1 MNSLSMKKKKE
12 GFEETWFIFPTPL
25 SHSILRR
32 RADDA
37 MLAAGLKYITIYGF
51 RHSHASLLINGNM
64 NIKLISSRLGHSDV
78 PETLNTY
85 THMFPDQRTVCV
97 NYLDSIIKN
106 NEKLDTNWTLIALS
120 IKKTP
125 CNRRLFIIW

>member
-1 MNSLSMKKKKE
+1 
-12 GFEETWFIFPTPL
+12 
-25 SHSILRR
+25 
-32 RADDA
+32 
-37 MLAAGLKYITIYGF
+37 MLAVGLKYITIYGF

-64 NIKLISSRLGHSDV
+64 NIKLKSSRLGHSDV

-106 NEKLDTNWTLIALS
+106 NEKTGHKFDIDSTKHKKNAL
-120 IKKTP
+120 
-125 CNRRLFIIW
+125 

>member
-1 MNSLSMKKKKE
+1 
-12 GFEETWFIFPTPL
+12 
-25 SHSILRR
+25 
-32 RADDA
+32 
-37 MLAAGLKYITIYGF
+37 MLAAGLKHITIHGF
-51 RHSHASLLINGNM
+51 QHSHASLLINGNM